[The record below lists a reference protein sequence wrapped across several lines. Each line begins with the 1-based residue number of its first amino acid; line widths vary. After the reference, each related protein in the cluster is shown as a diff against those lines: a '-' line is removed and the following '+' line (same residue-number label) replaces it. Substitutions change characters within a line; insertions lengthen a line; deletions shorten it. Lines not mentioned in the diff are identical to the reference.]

1 MKIAA
6 LFDLDGVLIDTEG
19 RYSAFWASVG
29 KDYFP
34 DVEDFSE
41 RLKGQSLQHIYDEYF
56 EGKEE
61 LREEIRHRLDAFEY
75 TMIYVWVAGAKDFV
89 KSLRRAGIGVAVVTS
104 SNREKMKHLYD
115 ACPDFASLFD
125 HILTAE
131 DSSVSKPAPDC
142 YLNAMR
148 RMDVSAGHCVVFE
161 DSFNGLRSGRAS
173 GAKVVGVSTSHPSEE
188 ISSLCDLVIPD
199 FCGLMAEDL
208 FTLTAG

>member
-19 RYSAFWASVG
+19 QYSAFWASVG

-61 LREEIRHRLDAFEY
+61 LREEIRRRLDAFEY
-75 TMIYVWVAGAKDFV
+75 TMRYVWVAGAKDFV

-131 DSSVSKPAPDC
+131 DSSVSKPVQIVT
-142 YLNAMR
+142 LMR
-148 RMDVSAGHCVVFE
+148 CAVWMSLQVIVWF
-161 DSFNGLRSGRAS
+161 LRIRSTACGRAELPER
-173 GAKVVGVSTSHPSEE
+173 K
-188 ISSLCDLVIPD
+188 L
-199 FCGLMAEDL
+199 
-208 FTLTAG
+208 